1 MQSVEE
7 EPLKEKNGEPNDKNK
22 EKKTFI
28 EKIKYV
34 KDNITLEPTLACY
47 VVPRV
52 LSRLATQ
59 NMNLDKA
66 CRVNMRYGKVVCDAL
81 LARNGTQYLKE
92 ELVVQEFI
100 AAMESWKNILLTA
113 LPSFLILFLGAWS
126 DRTRKRKIC
135 ILMPIIG
142 ELLVCLSNIINVYYF
157 EELPAE
163 VAIFFEAFFPA
174 ITGSWI
180 STYLGT
186 FSYIGDISSK
196 ESRTFRVGVANLC
209 LTAGAPIGSALSG
222 VLLNLIGY
230 YGVFS
235 LSAVLN
241 LFSILYG
248 FYYIK
253 DPEMPVAEK
262 NAQNKSS
269 SVWGFLKSFFDVSH
283 VKATLQVAFKK
294 GPNHRRT
301 KSILILASIFF
312 IYGPADGEF
321 IVRYLFTRYR
331 FNWDAMKYSFY
342 NTFYILMHL
351 LGALISISL
360 FSRRWKWDDSVLG
373 LISNVSKVIGALCT
387 GLARNSL
394 EMYIAVAVEMFNAT
408 SFTALRSISSKLVTS
423 DELGKMTAMFNLM
436 EIVTSLVFDPI
447 YSWMY
452 MLTLKIYPGTIYFVS
467 TVLTIPPLMFFG
479 WFYLQHRKTSRTK
492 PKELID
498 VEIKKRDDTSK
509 EKEDI
514 RKNSLISSLEF
525 VDDKLV
531 LP

>member
-1 MQSVEE
+1 MSTVEE
-7 EPLKEKNGEPNDKNK
+7 EPLKNGDNK
-22 EKKTFI
+22 IKTKQKRTFK

-34 KDNITLEPTLACY
+34 KENITLEPTLACY
-47 VVPRV
+47 VIPRV

-66 CRVNMRYGKVVCDAL
+66 CRVNMKYGKVVCDAL
-81 LARNGTQYLKE
+81 LARNGTKYLKE
-92 ELVVQEFI
+92 ELEIQEFI

-113 LPSFLILFLGAWS
+113 LPSLLILFLGAWS
-126 DRTRKRKIC
+126 DRTGKRKIC
-135 ILMPIIG
+135 ILLPIIG
-142 ELLVCLSNIINVYYF
+142 ELLVCLSSIINVYYF

-180 STYLGT
+180 ATYLGT

-222 VLLNLIGY
+222 ILLNTIGY
-230 YGVFS
+230 YGVFG
-235 LSAVLN
+235 LSALLN
-241 LFSILYG
+241 LFSIVYG
-248 FYYIK
+248 FYFIK
-253 DPEMPVAEK
+253 DRVKPATEENDK
-262 NAQNKSS
+262 NKSTG
-269 SVWGFLKSFFDVSH
+269 VWSFLKSFFDMNH

-321 IVRYLFTRYR
+321 VVRYLFTRYR

-342 NTFYILMHL
+342 TTFYILVHL

-373 LISNVSKVIGALCT
+373 IISNVSKLVGALST
-387 GLARNSL
+387 GLARTSL
-394 EMYIAVAVEMFNAT
+394 EMYLAVAVETFNAT
-408 SFTALRSISSKLVTS
+408 SFTALRSLSSKLVTS

-436 EIVTSLVFDPI
+436 EIVTSLIFDPI

-452 MLTLKIYPGTIYFVS
+452 MITLKINPGIIYFVS

-479 WFYLQHRKTSRTK
+479 WFYLQHRKASRMKTEQPLTDQNYK
-492 PKELID
+492 MKQLMSESE
-498 VEIKKRDDTSK
+498 V
-509 EKEDI
+509 

-531 LP
+531 LS